1 MFSIINGEDC
11 FITLPT
17 GFGKKCNIIPHSASA
32 LPLSFDFQ
40 RSETAR
46 SAAQAAMLYAIGRC
60 ASHRDRVPLYRG
72 TLHREDH
79 SIPGK
84 SSATPGATPTPRS
97 MPRKECSTLT
107 RIYY

>member
-17 GFGKKCNIIPHSASA
+17 GFGKKCNIIPGSAPA
-32 LPLSFDFQ
+32 LPFSCDFL

-46 SAAQAAMLYAIGRC
+46 SAAQAAMLGRC
-60 ASHRDRVPLYRG
+60 ASR
-72 TLHREDH
+72 REDH
-79 SIPGK
+79 SITGK
-84 SSATPGATPTPRS
+84 STATPGATPTPRS